1 MCRVRPTSAPTTA
14 ATCSVVAV
22 PVTLSSVFERIA
34 KRHGGS
40 ILRTQVDIASLMYA
54 ASNTDVV
61 MAADGTGIFIFPE
74 FQPVADAMM
83 AMVKLL
89 EYLAR
94 HRLQLSEV
102 VAGLPSFEVHS
113 TTVPCSWENK
123 GMVMRRLQQEFA
135 EYDVQVVDGI
145 KVFLN
150 EWEWALARPDPDR
163 PLFHI
168 AAEAQTA
175 ARSEQILEEYARLV
189 GRLAQNR
196 LLDA

>member
-1 MCRVRPTSAPTTA
+1 
-14 ATCSVVAV
+14 
-22 PVTLSSVFERIA
+22 
-34 KRHGGS
+34 
-40 ILRTQVDIASLMYA
+40 VDIASLMYA

-94 HRLQLSEV
+94 HRLHLSEV
-102 VAGLPSFEVHS
+102 VAGLPTFEVHA
-113 TTVPCSWENK
+113 TTVPCSWESK
-123 GMVMRRLQQEFA
+123 GTVMRRLQQEFA
-135 EYDVQVVDGI
+135 EFDVQVVDGI

-150 EWEWALARPDPDR
+150 EWEWVLARPDPDR

-175 ARSEQILEEYARLV
+175 ARSEDILEEYARLV
-189 GRLAQNR
+189 ERLAQNR
-196 LLDA
+196 LYDT